1 MADNYL
7 ENKMEEH
14 RNNPARRMRGITPAG
29 RKPGY
34 ALLPFD
40 VKTAI
45 VKAPAV
51 SLAAREIISELRAT
65 GCRVALIS
73 SDPEAAKAAQQLSCI
88 HIPSSDSATTKAD
101 ELLGNSELRIKVEPQ
116 NISVEL
122 DRGSSTIRKADVTD
136 EKTFAH
142 RSALLCVYLALPD
155 SAGRVYGD
163 FVI

>member
-40 VKTAI
+40 VRAAI
-45 VKAPAV
+45 VKAPV
-51 SLAAREIISELRAT
+51 VNLAAREIISELRAT

-88 HIPSSDSATTKAD
+88 HIPLSDSATDKAE
-101 ELLGNSELRIKVEPQ
+101 ELFGNTELWIVVE
-116 NISVEL
+116 NRDISVEL
-122 DRGSSTIRKADVTD
+122 ERGSSTIRKADNTD

-142 RSALLCVYLALPD
+142 RAALLCVYLALPD